1 MRAAVKPANDAF
13 ALSRS
18 LWFSLIF
25 VVLCGACGCAFAAGG
40 LFGIDHRVGFDN
52 SGIWNRNVQ
61 HGVEYGTIAVVVGG
75 ALWEGSEDRLGR
87 TFWQA
92 FDSGVLSSLTAQA
105 GKYVFTRARPSQ
117 TNDPNKFFQGSGHY
131 SFPSAEV
138 AEVAGAVAPFVFEYG
153 REHPAVYAL
162 EALTLY
168 DMVARVK
175 SQSHW
180 QSDVLVSAALGTA
193 FGYYAHQREHPILV
207 QLIAGGVWV
216 GLKRQF

>member
-1 MRAAVKPANDAF
+1 MKRSGVPSAAATGLAVSFVF
-13 ALSRS
+13 AVM
-18 LWFSLIF
+18 F
-25 VVLCGACGCAFAAGG
+25 GAPHSAFAAGG
-40 LFGIDHRVGFDN
+40 PFGIDHRGAYDN

-61 HGVEYGTIAVVVGG
+61 LGVEYGTIAVVVGG

-117 TNDPNKFFQGSGHY
+117 TDNPNKFFQGSGHY
-131 SFPSAEV
+131 SFPSGEV

-153 REHPAVYAL
+153 REYPAVYAL
-162 EALTLY
+162 EALTVY

-175 SQSHW
+175 TQSHW
-180 QSDVLVSAALGTA
+180 QSDVLVSAVLGTA

-207 QLIAGGVWV
+207 QVLPGGAWV
-216 GLKRQF
+216 GLKRKF